1 MIPLLLLLFGCG
13 ERREITAVLTLD
25 GDPTRG
31 QAQYQMNCARCH
43 GAEGGGIASNPA
55 LRVVVPDRTD
65 PSIVDTVINGR
76 GVMSA
81 QRLDDQQVADVL
93 AWMRTAWPLP
103 PKE

>member
-1 MIPLLLLLFGCG
+1 
-13 ERREITAVLTLD
+13 
-25 GDPTRG
+25 
-31 QAQYQMNCARCH
+31 
-43 GAEGGGIASNPA
+43 
-55 LRVVVPDRTD
+55 VVVPDRTD

-81 QRLDDQQVADVL
+81 QRLDDQQVADGL